1 MSVPSSANGHF
12 TQPVAVPL
20 LDVDPQNRPLN
31 EEITESIR
39 RVCQSGLFIHG
50 PDCRE
55 FEQAVA
61 EYCGTSHAVGCAS
74 GSDGLLLSLM
84 ALGIGNDD
92 EVILPSFT
100 FFATASAVWRVG
112 ALPVFVDIDPESF
125 NIDPAAVEKAIT
137 PATKAIL
144 PVHLFGQCA
153 DMTGLNAIAQQHG
166 LHVIED
172 AAQSIGAEHHGRR
185 AGSLGTLGCFSFYP
199 TKNLG
204 AFGDGGMIT
213 SHDAEMAQRIRVLR
227 DHGQSPRYYH
237 HTVGINS
244 RLDSIQA
251 AVLNIKIDHLEH
263 WSRQRQENAAR
274 YAAMFADANV
284 DLIAPPRSTS
294 GHRCVWNQYT
304 IRVRDG
310 HRDALAAHLRHH
322 EIGTAI
328 YYPLPLHRQPCFARL
343 GYDEGSLPH
352 TEQAAK
358 EVLSLPIYP
367 GLTSLQQRTVVD
379 QIAAYA
385 RSATSA
391 TSVPLTPHVLDRSSV
406 PSPQRF

>member
-1 MSVPSSANGHF
+1 MSVSSSTDGHPA
-12 TQPVAVPL
+12 QPVAVPL
-20 LDVDPQNRPLN
+20 LDVEPQNHPLN

-50 PDCRE
+50 PECRE
-55 FEQAVA
+55 FERAVA

-74 GSDGLLLSLM
+74 GSDALLLSLM
-84 ALGIGNDD
+84 ALGIGKDD

-100 FFATASAVWRVG
+100 FFATAGAVWRVG

-125 NIDPAAVEKAIT
+125 NIDPAAVEKAIR

-144 PVHLFGQCA
+144 PVHLFGRCA
-153 DMTGLNAIAQQHG
+153 EMTALNAIAQQHG

-172 AAQSIGAEHHGRR
+172 AAQSIGAEHCGQR

-213 SHDAEMAQRIRVLR
+213 THDADMAHTVRALR

-237 HTVGINS
+237 HAVGINS

-251 AVLNIKIDHLEH
+251 AVLNVKLDHLEH
-263 WSRQRQENAAR
+263 WSQQRQENAAR
-274 YAAMFADANV
+274 YAAMFADANA
-284 DLIAPPRSTS
+284 DLIVAPRTPS
-294 GHRCVWNQYT
+294 GDRAVWNQYT
-304 IRVRDG
+304 IRVRNG
-310 HRDALAAHLRHH
+310 HRDALAAHLKQHN
-322 EIGTAI
+322 IGTAI

-343 GYDEGSLPH
+343 GYDEGRLPH
-352 TEQAAK
+352 TEQAAR

-367 GLTSLQQRTVVD
+367 GLTILQQRTVVQ
-379 QIAAYA
+379 QIEAYVRSTAAV
-385 RSATSA
+385 
-391 TSVPLTPHVLDRSSV
+391 TSVPLTPHALGRNAAAST
-406 PSPQRF
+406 